1 MKPPPHTVSPLIAA
15 LEGTRAEERERCFD
29 WALLALLVHPMQV
42 AIVEALLWIGRPLSA
57 KDFGELFA
65 DEIDRPSNGA
75 SFMSYHVKELAKIGA
90 LELVHTE
97 SVRGA
102 LRKFYVLVTEPQ
114 P

>member
-1 MKPPPHTVSPLIAA
+1 MKPPPHTVPPLVAA
-15 LEGTRAEERERCFD
+15 HEEATAKEERCFD
-29 WALLALLVHPMQV
+29 WAMLALLVHPMQV

-65 DEIDRPSNGA
+65 DEIDRPSNAA

-90 LELVHTE
+90 LELVRTE

-102 LRKFYVLVTEPQ
+102 LRKFYVLVTESQ